1 MLYLLPQAVD
11 LSAERDPDKAALRC
25 RGKSMSYGE
34 LARRSNALARAL
46 VGLGVERGD
55 RIGIFARK
63 GIDAAVAL
71 YGIMKAGACYVP
83 LDPLSPV
90 TRVHQILESCSMKGI
105 VTEPPKRADVSRL
118 FESVPSLA
126 FAIGIAP
133 GDDIPHAMSWVEVE
147 ASAREDSP
155 PDVGTIEQD
164 LSYILFTSGS
174 TGTPKGIM
182 HTHRSAL
189 CWAEVSA
196 KTYGLTED
204 DRLSNHAPL
213 HFDLSTL
220 DYFAAAVAGAT
231 TVIIPEEYTK
241 LPASLSKLM
250 SDERL
255 TVFYSVP
262 LALIQLLLRGALDT
276 RDLSSLRWVLFGGE
290 PFPTKHLRALM
301 NELPQARFS
310 NVYGPTE
317 VNGCT
322 YFEVPTLLAH
332 SNAPV
337 PIGRPYPNVEALII
351 DEDETVITD
360 DAIGELLIRAPT
372 MMLGYWG
379 NPELTA
385 RSVYERSRFGVC
397 DDRFHRT
404 GDLVQMLSDGNLR
417 FVGRKDRQVKVRGH
431 RVELDEIESVLAS
444 HDAVAEAAA
453 YLVAGGDERQT
464 LHATAILKAAAPTTN
479 VDLEKYLRGLL
490 PSYAIPES
498 IEILEAF
505 PRTST
510 GKIDRRE
517 LQRRADMSASSELSQ
532 SSAL

>member
-1 MLYLLPQAVD
+1 M
-11 LSAERDPDKAALRC
+11 
-25 RGKSMSYGE
+25 
-34 LARRSNALARAL
+34 
-46 VGLGVERGD
+46 
-55 RIGIFARK
+55 
-63 GIDAAVAL
+63 
-71 YGIMKAGACYVP
+71 
-83 LDPLSPV
+83 
-90 TRVHQILESCSMKGI
+90 
-105 VTEPPKRADVSRL
+105 
-118 FESVPSLA
+118 
-126 FAIGIAP
+126 
-133 GDDIPHAMSWVEVE
+133 
-147 ASAREDSP
+147 
-155 PDVGTIEQD
+155 
-164 LSYILFTSGS
+164 
-174 TGTPKGIM
+174 
-182 HTHRSAL
+182 
-189 CWAEVSA
+189 
-196 KTYGLTED
+196 
-204 DRLSNHAPL
+204 

-220 DYFAAAVAGAT
+220 DYFAAAVSGAT

-262 LALIQLLLRGALDT
+262 LALIQLLLHGALDT
-276 RDLSSLRWVLFGGE
+276 RDLRSLRWVLFGGE

-301 NELPQARFS
+301 HELPQARFS

-332 SNAPV
+332 SNEPV

-351 DEDETVITD
+351 DENGSVITD

-379 NPELTA
+379 NPELTE

-404 GDLVQMLSDGNLR
+404 GDLVQTLSDGNLR

-431 RVELDEIESVLAS
+431 RVELDEIESALAS

-453 YLVAGGDERQT
+453 YLVAAGDERQT
-464 LHATAILKAAAPTTN
+464 LHASAILTASSATATH
-479 VDLEKYLRGLL
+479 VDLEKFLRRLL
-490 PSYAIPES
+490 PSYAIPER
-498 IEILEAF
+498 IEILDAF

-510 GKIDRRE
+510 GKTDRRE
-517 LQRRADMSASSELSQ
+517 LQRQADMSASSELSQ